1 MENLKKIGCFI
12 ALFLI
17 VIGAVTSLVLVGQ
30 AHQWVAFIG
39 ELIVVAAAIP
49 TIVRLFKFLIS

>member
-1 MENLKKIGCFI
+1 MNAIKKIAVMLG
-12 ALFLI
+12 LLLI

-30 AHQWVAFIG
+30 AHQWVAFVG
-39 ELIVVAAAIP
+39 ELIVVGAAIP